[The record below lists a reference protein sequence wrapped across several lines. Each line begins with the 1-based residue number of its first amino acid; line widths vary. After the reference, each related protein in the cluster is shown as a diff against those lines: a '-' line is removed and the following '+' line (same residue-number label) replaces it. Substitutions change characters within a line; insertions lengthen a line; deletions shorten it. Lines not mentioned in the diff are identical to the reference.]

1 MKISLIIPCY
11 NEEESLLPFYTELN
25 RVSNEMAD
33 YEFEMLFI
41 DDGSR
46 DKTLSILKD
55 LASNDKRVKYISF
68 SKNFGKEA
76 AMYAGFCNS
85 TGDYTA
91 VMDADMQDPPALL
104 LDMVKILE
112 NGEYDSVATRRQTR
126 KGEPKIRSFF
136 ARAFYK
142 VMNKISTLDMVDGA
156 RDFRLMKRDM
166 VDAIVSMCEN
176 NRFSKGIFGW
186 IGFKTYWMS
195 YDNVERIAGQ
205 TKWSF
210 KKLLKYSWD
219 GIISFSNFPLKFA
232 TGCGI
237 LSFLASIPPLIFAII
252 QLFDG
257 QRFNDLLSNPL
268 RFNTTLFIIFL
279 ISGMILTSIGIV
291 GQYISKIFNEVK
303 GRPHYI
309 VAQTN
314 KEDIVKK

>member
-11 NEEESLLPFYTELN
+11 NEEESLLPFYDELTK
-25 RVSNEMAD
+25 VASD
-33 YEFEMLFI
+33 ILGYDFEFLFI
-41 DDGSR
+41 DDGSKDR
-46 DKTLSILKD
+46 TLTILKTLAKEDNRI
-55 LASNDKRVKYISF
+55 KYISF

-104 LDMVKILE
+104 KDMIKILE
-112 NGEYDSVATRRQTR
+112 TGEYDSVATRRQTR

-136 ARAFYK
+136 AKAFYK
-142 VMNKISTLDMVDGA
+142 IMGKISTLDMVDGA

-166 VDAIVSMCEN
+166 VDAIVAMCEN

-195 YDNVERIAGQ
+195 YDNVERVAGQ

-219 GIISFSNFPLKFA
+219 GIISFSSFPLKF
-232 TGCGI
+232 TSFFGI
-237 LSFLASIPPLIFAII
+237 ISLLASITSLIFSFINLAKNDTTS
-252 QLFDG
+252 F
-257 QRFNDLLSNPL
+257 RFNL
-268 RFNTTLFIIFL
+268 TLFSIFTVGSIILFSL
-279 ISGMILTSIGIV
+279 SLL

>member
-25 RVSNEMAD
+25 RVSNEMSD

-41 DDGSR
+41 DDGSK

-104 LDMVKILE
+104 RDMVKILE
-112 NGEYDSVATRRQTR
+112 SGEYDSVATRRQTR

-176 NRFSKGIFGW
+176 NRFSKGLFGW

-195 YDNVERIAGQ
+195 YDNVERVAGQ

-210 KKLLKYSWD
+210 KKLLK
-219 GIISFSNFPLKFA
+219 
-232 TGCGI
+232 
-237 LSFLASIPPLIFAII
+237 
-252 QLFDG
+252 
-257 QRFNDLLSNPL
+257 
-268 RFNTTLFIIFL
+268 
-279 ISGMILTSIGIV
+279 
-291 GQYISKIFNEVK
+291 
-303 GRPHYI
+303 
-309 VAQTN
+309 
-314 KEDIVKK
+314 

>member
-55 LASNDKRVKYISF
+55 LAGNDKRVKYISF

-112 NGEYDSVATRRQTR
+112 SGEYDSVATRRQTR

-142 VMNKISTLDMVDGA
+142 IMNKISTLDMVDGA

-195 YDNVERIAGQ
+195 YDNVERVAGQ

-279 ISGMILTSIGIV
+279 VSGMILTSIGIV

>member
-1 MKISLIIPCY
+1 VKISLIIPCY
-11 NEEESLLPFYTELN
+11 NEESSLSPFYDELN
-25 RVSNEMAD
+25 NVAAKMES
-33 YEFEMLFI
+33 YEFEFLFI
-41 DDGSR
+41 DDGSK
-46 DKTLSILKD
+46 DKTLEIVK
-55 LASNDKRVKYISF
+55 AMANNDDRIKYISF

-112 NGEYDSVATRRQTR
+112 SGEYDSVATRRQTR

-142 VMNKISTLDMVDGA
+142 IMGKISTLDMVDGA

-195 YDNVERIAGQ
+195 YDNVERVAGQ

-210 KKLLKYSWD
+210 RKLLKYSWD

-237 LSFLASIPPLIFAII
+237 LSFLASIPPLILAII

-257 QRFNDLLSNPL
+257 QRFNDLLSNSL

-279 ISGMILTSIGIV
+279 VSGMILTSIGIV